1 VRGVSVA
8 AVRAVLP
15 VVLLTVVFAI
25 VIGVVYYVK
34 GQLTPAGLTWPSA
47 FDTALNT
54 LTSFGTLVV
63 IVALAALV
71 IFVLI
76 STLGGGGMA
85 GRFVTL
91 GAPGMNTPVLAYMP
105 IMSPLEALK
114 ILAEAAVRAVR
125 SRARAG
131 ITGGLLVL
139 VAIAVLVLVIGIG
152 VAVGSQVIAQ
162 FNQTTGSIPGPVG
175 ALLTTISNFANII
188 ILISLAAVIIAI
200 LLSAFGSMAR
210 AGR

>member
-1 VRGVSVA
+1 VSVA

-15 VVLLTVVFAI
+15 VALLTVVFAI
-25 VIGVVYYVK
+25 VIGVVFYVK

-54 LTSFGTLVV
+54 LTSFGALVV

-76 STLGGGGMA
+76 SALGGSGIA

-91 GAPGMNTPVLAYMP
+91 GAPGMSIPVLVYAP
-105 IMSPLEALK
+105 IMSPFEALK
-114 ILAEAAVRAVR
+114 ILAGTAVRAVR

-139 VAIAVLVLVIGIG
+139 VAVAVLVLVIGIA

-162 FNQTTGSIPGPVG
+162 FNQTTGTIPGPVG

-200 LLSAFGSMAR
+200 LLSAFGNMAR